1 MDRMKQEHELIASG
15 AIEHYLLGTLDP
27 AQIPMVESAIAA
39 DPHLKQQVL
48 LLEEQLENL
57 AIEAA
62 VAPPEI
68 VKKKL
73 MKSINKRAYNKN
85 LKGLT
90 GVTWMAAGFALLFG
104 LSTMWLYQQT
114 GRLERSIDQLEQQ
127 NTVLTEQTEND
138 QDLLQLATEELKAL
152 KDPYTLKFTLAGNDK
167 APDAIAVGYV
177 NHKSQQVVIDAA
189 GLPVLGNDQDY
200 QLWADVDG
208 EMIDMGVIVADN
220 SAQAM
225 TYIVAAESMNITI
238 EPKGGSDHPTVS
250 NLIASIAIT
259 P

>member
-1 MDRMKQEHELIASG
+1 MKQEHELITSG
-15 AIEHYLLGTLDP
+15 AIEQYLLGTLDP
-27 AQIPMVESAIAA
+27 AQIPMVEAAIATNP
-39 DPHLKQQVL
+39 DLKKQVL

-57 AIEAA
+57 AMKAA
-62 VAPPEI
+62 VAPPEK
-68 VKKKL
+68 VKKSL

-127 NTVLTEQTEND
+127 NAVLTDQTEND
-138 QDLLQLATEELKAL
+138 QNLLRLAAEELKAL
-152 KDPYTLKFTLAGNDK
+152 KDPNTLKFTLAGNDK
-167 APDAIAVGYV
+167 APDAVAVGYV
-177 NHKSQQVVIDAA
+177 NHNSQQVVFDAA
-189 GLPVLGNDQDY
+189 GLPDLGSEHDY

-225 TYIVAAESMNITI
+225 TYILAAESMNITI

-250 NLIASIAIT
+250 NLIASVLLT